1 VFSRRLSIALGALAT
16 ASILQGGLAWFTSS
30 AAEMHIQRGRVAA
43 DILSGFLEL
52 SATKQQL
59 RTWLSQAL
67 LDAGA
72 DPLVRDKLQS
82 DMAETLTKLEKLA
95 AKANASRI
103 DDNQIDPEFEQRQ
116 LALTLLRQTLM
127 ELRLALSTAKALPQ
141 GVDAVVAWQELTR
154 VFNQSEGADLRTVL
168 AQSISREQTA
178 LVRERAA
185 ADKSLAL
192 ALSLALAATGATAL
206 MAAILAVYFARAL
219 RRPLDELRA
228 GAIALQAGNF
238 QHRVPTDLADEFSQF
253 ATSVN
258 SMATELEQYKENE
271 VLARHR
277 LEDLVNIRTVELQN
291 ALEKLQSLDV
301 RRRKLFADIS
311 HELKTPT
318 TAIRGE
324 AEIALR
330 GNNKSTEEYRS
341 SLTRIV
347 EAVSYLTGVIDD
359 LLTMA
364 KSDIDALSLI
374 KEPVNVADPLREA
387 IEQARAVGLS
397 SNITIDVQEETL
409 RSATI
414 LADASRLR
422 QLFTILIDNA
432 LRYSFQNGTVYLS
445 TRIDRSDESKP
456 YWELSII
463 DKGIGVE
470 VSELPH
476 LFDRNFRGS
485 RARLHR
491 ADGSGLGL
499 AIALVLA
506 RSHDGNI
513 IISPGVTDS
522 NILGAALG
530 TVAVL
535 SLPITSNVIEFEK

>member
-1 VFSRRLSIALGALAT
+1 
-16 ASILQGGLAWFTSS
+16 
-30 AAEMHIQRGRVAA
+30 
-43 DILSGFLEL
+43 
-52 SATKQQL
+52 
-59 RTWLSQAL
+59 
-67 LDAGA
+67 
-72 DPLVRDKLQS
+72 
-82 DMAETLTKLEKLA
+82 
-95 AKANASRI
+95 
-103 DDNQIDPEFEQRQ
+103 
-116 LALTLLRQTLM
+116 
-127 ELRLALSTAKALPQ
+127 
-141 GVDAVVAWQELTR
+141 
-154 VFNQSEGADLRTVL
+154 
-168 AQSISREQTA
+168 
-178 LVRERAA
+178 
-185 ADKSLAL
+185 
-192 ALSLALAATGATAL
+192 
-206 MAAILAVYFARAL
+206 
-219 RRPLDELRA
+219 
-228 GAIALQAGNF
+228 
-238 QHRVPTDLADEFSQF
+238 
-253 ATSVN
+253 
-258 SMATELEQYKENE
+258 MATELEQYKENE

-513 IISPGVTDS
+513 VISPGVTDS